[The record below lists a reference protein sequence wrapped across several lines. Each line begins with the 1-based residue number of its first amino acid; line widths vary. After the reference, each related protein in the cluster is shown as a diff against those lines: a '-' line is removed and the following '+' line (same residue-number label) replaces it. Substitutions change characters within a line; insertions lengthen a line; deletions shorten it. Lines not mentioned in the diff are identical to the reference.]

1 MKQQKLL
8 SRHFAFALALSV
20 VSLGLLYGSARTLS
34 SNQKQTQPAQQG
46 AIYTDAQAA
55 RGQTVYD
62 KKCASCHGLRLEGG
76 SASALS
82 GGKFADRWA
91 RGDKSVDDLYY
102 ITRTQMPFGAG
113 NTLSKQQ
120 YIDTV
125 AYLLKANGYKAGA
138 RELPADPAFLKQIK
152 IESQGPLKEGVI
164 QTQADS
170 DAGASTSANGAKA
183 STDPQLKGPSQQELN
198 SAQSNAS
205 DWLMSNHD
213 YTGQRYVDLKQINRL
228 NAASLRPAC
237 LYQDGD
243 TKPVHNNQVV

>member
-1 MKQQKLL
+1 M
-8 SRHFAFALALSV
+8 R
-20 VSLGLLYGSARTLS
+20 
-34 SNQKQTQPAQQG
+34 P
-46 AIYTDAQAA
+46 
-55 RGQTVYD
+55 
-62 KKCASCHGLRLEGG
+62 CHGPRLEGG

-125 AYLLKANGYKAGA
+125 ACMLKANGYKAGA

-152 IESQGPLKEGVI
+152 IEPQGLKEGCS
-164 QTQADS
+164 APDRRRGRRLGFKNNAGGS
-170 DAGASTSANGAKA
+170 DPSS
-183 STDPQLKGPSQQELN
+183 KGPSQQELN
-198 SAQSNAS
+198 AAQSNSA

-213 YTGQRYVDLKQINRL
+213 YTGQRYVELKEINRL

-237 LYQDGD
+237 LYQAGD
-243 TKPVHNNQVV
+243 TKPSTTTRSSIAV